1 VSKYVPAASD
11 LVWLEFN
18 PQAGHE
24 QAGHRPAIVLSHKDY
39 NRKTGLAILCPI
51 TSKTKG
57 YPFEVQVNGQ
67 KINGAVL
74 ADQVKSFDWKV
85 RKAKF
90 IERADSVVFDEV
102 LGKLHAI
109 IG

>member
-1 VSKYVPAASD
+1 MSKYVPAASD